1 MNLTLESKGDKEVTG
16 WSRYIYFV
24 LNDKEYDGTL
34 FYSDDNGFDFDVN
47 DRAELLDTLQ
57 KEGKDEGELALT
69 LLDMAVSE

>member
-34 FYSDDNGFDFDVN
+34 FYSDEDGFDFDVN
-47 DRAELLDTLQ
+47 DCAELLDTLQ
-57 KEGKDEGELALT
+57 KEGKDESELALI

>member
-57 KEGKDEGELALT
+57 KEGKDESELALD
-69 LLDMAVSE
+69 LLDMEVSE

>member
-1 MNLTLESKGDKEVTG
+1 MNLKLETKGEKEFTA